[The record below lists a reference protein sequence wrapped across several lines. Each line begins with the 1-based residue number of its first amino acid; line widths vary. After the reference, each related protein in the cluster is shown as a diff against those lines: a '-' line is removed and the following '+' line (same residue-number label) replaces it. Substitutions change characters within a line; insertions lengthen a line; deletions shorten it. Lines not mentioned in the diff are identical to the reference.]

1 MGEGT
6 LAGVRM
12 IRVVKKPRKLEVHGH
27 STLLPLRGGR
37 KRPSGSRIHAGF
49 LIKNP

>member
-6 LAGVRM
+6 LAGMRM
-12 IRVVKKPRKLEVHGH
+12 IRVGKPRKLEVRGS
-27 STLLPLRGGR
+27 STLLPVQGGR
-37 KRPSGSRIHAGF
+37 KRPSGSRISAGF